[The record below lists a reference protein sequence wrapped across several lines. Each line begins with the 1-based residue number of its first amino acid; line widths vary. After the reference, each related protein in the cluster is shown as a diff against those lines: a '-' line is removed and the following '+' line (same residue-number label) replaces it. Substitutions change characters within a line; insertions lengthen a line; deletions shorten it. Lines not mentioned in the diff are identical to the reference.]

1 MSSHSPGRA
10 PCVPSPN
17 VLLMSSWS
25 CQPRSLLPG
34 LRKLSLLAGMVLG
47 TRGCPGDLSRG
58 GQHQALPGGDGH
70 HLQSSREG
78 AWEPRVGR
86 GGGQESPVIKLP
98 LCSAGSSPNIPKMG
112 EDGSGGWKTLR
123 SLGALSE
130 QGPRSVGGGW
140 RMDEGQLPASHI
152 LTPGFDLR
160 QSRFCPS
167 KSSDF

>member
-58 GQHQALPGGDGH
+58 GRHQALPGGDGH

-86 GGGQESPVIKLP
+86 GG
-98 LCSAGSSPNIPKMG
+98 AGVTSYKITTVFRREFSEHSENGRGWQRGLEDVEIPGCAERARSSLRG
-112 EDGSGGWKTLR
+112 RRVADGR
-123 SLGALSE
+123 GA
-130 QGPRSVGGGW
+130 
-140 RMDEGQLPASHI
+140 AS
-152 LTPGFDLR
+152 R
-160 QSRFCPS
+160 QSY
-167 KSSDF
+167 SDTRV

>member
-58 GQHQALPGGDGH
+58 GRHQALPGGDGH

-78 AWEPRVGR
+78 SWEPRVGR
-86 GGGQESPVIKLP
+86 GG
-98 LCSAGSSPNIPKMG
+98 
-112 EDGSGGWKTLR
+112 R
-123 SLGALSE
+123 
-130 QGPRSVGGGW
+130 RH
-140 RMDEGQLPASHI
+140 QL
-152 LTPGFDLR
+152 
-160 QSRFCPS
+160 
-167 KSSDF
+167 